1 MRVRLGR
8 KGDYAIRAAVDL
20 ARHDG
25 EGRRKTRQIAEAME
39 VPESYLPSILG
50 QLVAAGLVSSLAGR
64 EGGYALVRPATETT
78 LLQVVEAVEG
88 EVELVR
94 CVLTGGPCG
103 WDTECAVH
111 RFWDAAQ
118 EAFRVQLAAASL
130 ADVVAVDR
138 TLIPAAGSP
147 RRAPAQS
154 DAPPDAGG

>member
-1 MRVRLGR
+1 MRVQLGR

-25 EGRRKTRQIAEAME
+25 AGRRKTRHIAEAMG

-64 EGGYALVRPATETT
+64 DGGYALVHPAAETT

-103 WDTECAVH
+103 WETECAVH
-111 RFWDAAQ
+111 RFWAAAQ
-118 EAFRVQLAAASL
+118 DAFRDQLAAASL
-130 ADVVAVDR
+130 ADVVDVDR
-138 TLIPAAGSP
+138 GLTAASGSP
-147 RRAPAQS
+147 RRGRGQS
-154 DAPPDAGG
+154 DVAPDAGG